1 MELEEMQTVWSQ
13 MSDQLEQQQKLTDKI
28 IIDMTQQ
35 KFKNRF
41 STLSTYEIIGAII
54 CFVAAVVIVLNL
66 DKMNTWYLMMAS
78 ILSILSLVVMPI
90 LSLRSLFGMKN
101 LNLTTDS
108 YKDTLV
114 KFIKKKKQMLL
125 VQQLGA
131 VYSVILMWLVVP
143 VFMMAFNNKDFFQ
156 TEKSTGL
163 LIFYAA
169 ITIGI
174 IIFARWGYGCYKN
187 ITARAEADLQELES
201 TQV

>member
-28 IIDMTQQ
+28 ILDMTQQ

-54 CFVAAVVIVLNL
+54 CFVVVVVIVLNL

-78 ILSILSLVVMPI
+78 ILSILSLVIMPI

-108 YKDTLV
+108 YKNTLV

-125 VQQLGA
+125 VQQLVA
-131 VYSVILMWLVVP
+131 VYSVVLMWLVVP

-156 TEKSTGL
+156 QEQSTGV
-163 LIFYAA
+163 LIFY
-169 ITIGI
+169 IVLTIAVLF
-174 IIFARWGYGCYKN
+174 FARWGYGCYKS
-187 ITARAEADLQELES
+187 ITARAEADLQELEA
-201 TQV
+201 